1 VSAGAILT
9 SLRSIYPSP
18 EYAFIP
24 QVAEG
29 TGVNSGR
36 IADALAFSCW
46 PSRGLHFIGFEVK
59 VSRSDWRREKLDP
72 AKAEAIC
79 KFCKYWFVAA
89 PQGIVPID
97 EVPETWGLI
106 ECGNGKPKMM
116 RKAIALTPQP
126 LTTEFVA
133 AIMRRLAEHGGD
145 RKAIEAEIAK
155 AKQDAR
161 EEARTQWENNSP
173 HELKIARQSLESLQ
187 SRVDEFEKA
196 SGVRLDQWKSA
207 TKIGQAVKAITDFS
221 PSGIAEQLEYL
232 ANNAERI
239 AELARSTVKDLN
251 KNERSKP

>member
-1 VSAGAILT
+1 MSAGAILT

-59 VSRSDWRREKLDP
+59 VSRSDWRREKQDP

-79 KFCKYWFVAA
+79 RFCKYWFVAA
-89 PQGIVPID
+89 PQGVVPVD

-106 ECGNGKPKMM
+106 ECGNGKPKTL
-116 RKAIALTPQP
+116 RKAAALTPQP

-133 AIMRRLAEHGGD
+133 AIMRRLAEYGGD
-145 RKAIEAEIAK
+145 RKLIEAEITK
-155 AKQDAR
+155 AKQDAH
-161 EEARTQWENNSP
+161 EEAKTQWEKNSP
-173 HELKIARQSLESLQ
+173 HELKRVRSSLESLQ
-187 SRVDEFEKA
+187 GRVDEFEKA
-196 SGVRLDQWKSA
+196 SGVKIDEWKSA
-207 TKIGQAVKAITDFS
+207 KKIGEAVKAITDFG
-221 PSGIAEQLEYL
+221 PARIAEDLEYL
-232 ANNAERI
+232 ASNADRI
-239 AELARSTVKDLN
+239 AKLARSTVKDLN
-251 KNERSKP
+251 KTQGSML